1 MTKRQH
7 LENIAGLHF
16 AMLMMRLG
24 VRPTWT
30 QRQTQP
36 T

>member
-1 MTKRQH
+1 MTKHQVYER
-7 LENIAGLHF
+7 IAALHF

-30 QRQTQP
+30 QRQTQ
-36 T
+36 TT